1 MLSAVTAAVLAVTG
15 LSACRSKVGAAAVVA
30 GKRISESDVQSYLTS
45 TGPTK
50 AALDRAKQAGQTL
63 VPRSLA
69 ANTLVQQ
76 KVFEQALARTAGGVP
91 PADALN
97 ALHDKAA
104 STLLGTTEAGA
115 VLDKDIASSLEA
127 EGLQAKFLPLFIR
140 QIELEYALIER
151 VKATTAAELA
161 KAIADQH
168 VNVSVN
174 PRYGA
179 WDASTF
185 QLSTTPNAGLP
196 DFLQPAPAA
205 SSSPAASS

>member
-1 MLSAVTAAVLAVTG
+1 MLSAVTAAVLAAAG
-15 LSACRSKVGAAAVVA
+15 LSACRSNVGAAAVVENT
-30 GKRISESDVQSYLTS
+30 RISESDVQSYLTS
-45 TGPTK
+45 TGPTQ

-69 ANTLVQQ
+69 ANTLIQQ
-76 KVFEQALARTAGGVP
+76 DVFEHALARTPGGVP
-91 PADALN
+91 SADALN

-104 STLLGTTEAGA
+104 STLLGTTETGA
-115 VLDKDIASSLEA
+115 VLDTDIASSLQA

-140 QIELEYALIER
+140 QVELEYALIER
-151 VKATTAAELA
+151 VKATTAAELS

-196 DFLQPAPAA
+196 DFLQPVPAA